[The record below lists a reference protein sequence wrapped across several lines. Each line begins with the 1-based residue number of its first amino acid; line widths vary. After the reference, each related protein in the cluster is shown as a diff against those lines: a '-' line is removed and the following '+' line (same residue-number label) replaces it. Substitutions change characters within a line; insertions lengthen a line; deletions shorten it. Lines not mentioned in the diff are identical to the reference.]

1 MVESNISRAERAV
14 NALSDISFAEGQN
27 EPVLV
32 TNSYSYWS
40 PLEAVLVGAV
50 TSTGRFFAFV
60 KP

>member
-32 TNSYSYWS
+32 G
-40 PLEAVLVGAV
+40 EV
-50 TSTGRFFAFV
+50 TSTGH
-60 KP
+60 